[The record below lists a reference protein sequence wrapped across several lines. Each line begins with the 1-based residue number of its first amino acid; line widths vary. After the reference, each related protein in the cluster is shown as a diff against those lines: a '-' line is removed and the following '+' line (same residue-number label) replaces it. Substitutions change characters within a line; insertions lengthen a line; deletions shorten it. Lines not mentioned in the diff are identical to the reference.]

1 MSWAYYLSKLMV
13 TSNQNNFSFKWRHVV
28 FIYVQFL
35 LGKLFNWG
43 VYGNFNDFFFSFV
56 KNKKYKTF
64 RNKRSVQFSSGLIPT
79 VGFNQGSYNILVIS
93 YIIFGF
99 NSWRSRDTRYRQL
112 ISDFKPGFYNCN
124 KYNQFSE
131 LF

>member
-35 LGKLFNWG
+35 LGQLFNCGVG

-56 KNKKYKTF
+56 KKKKYKTF
-64 RNKRSVQFSSGLIPT
+64 RNKRSV
-79 VGFNQGSYNILVIS
+79 
-93 YIIFGF
+93 
-99 NSWRSRDTRYRQL
+99 
-112 ISDFKPGFYNCN
+112 
-124 KYNQFSE
+124 
-131 LF
+131 